1 LEPLGVHDAPPPPKT
16 PPRATGFV
24 AVLLR
29 QLVGSSW
36 GRYPLVIYWTFG
48 SQNRGPRSEEYNLP
62 RPIALEKLVKS
73 EKRLAP
79 LPPHSPQP
87 NPMPKSTSLG
97 ALLSLLGS
105 FWGRFGSVLGSF
117 WACFSIVGPT
127 PCQHRYPWT
136 HFCSF
141 WDHFGIV
148 LGPFWGPFG
157 HPRAIATE
165 NTSQIRCQ
173 LFLPSSGG
181 GDSGVIW

>member
-1 LEPLGVHDAPPPPKT
+1 MGIASGTRASVYSRAGPSPYFHEFWGLPGLILALLGVHDAPPPPKT

-36 GRYPLVIYWTFG
+36 GRYPLVIYWTCG
-48 SQNRGPRSEEYNLP
+48 SQNRGPRSEEDNLP

-97 ALLSLLGS
+97 ALLNLLGS

-117 WACFSIVGPT
+117 WAP
-127 PCQHRYPWT
+127 
-136 HFCSF
+136 
-141 WDHFGIV
+141 
-148 LGPFWGPFG
+148 
-157 HPRAIATE
+157 
-165 NTSQIRCQ
+165 
-173 LFLPSSGG
+173 
-181 GDSGVIW
+181 